1 MRNNMIVNNTAYYD
15 LSFIERGS
23 SAIVINNVA
32 NGEDYLQSSFATV
45 NNMIINNNT
54 FDINIDYISTV
65 IIDNSEDF
73 KYKMDHYDLYV
84 IKDEKDVFS
93 SIEKNIDYLN
103 YNITNGIEYS
113 INVLDKK
120 DRYYD
125 YGIVYLNIS
134 DKHLNINFKYSM
146 EPIELNNVV
155 LKDYISKIKNIGQ
168 IVNVADFSK
177 QNDIINHEKECR
189 INVLKR
195 REEQLNIATNT
206 SIVIKGQTIIDN
218 GWENKPAIEIG
229 VSNIMTEGEISSGSN
244 SGGDLKLLSFTIQQ
258 MSFFEFKLKFEN
270 KKVEDIFNLPTG
282 LFFDKDRQRIIGTPM
297 QSGRYGFSLI
307 FDNSSTL
314 NGFIEVPKLQRE
326 L

>member
-15 LSFIERGS
+15 SSFIERGS
-23 SAIVINNVA
+23 SAIVMNNVA

-45 NNMIINNNT
+45 NNIIINNNI
-54 FDINIDYISTV
+54 FDINIDYINTIV
-65 IIDNSEDF
+65 IDNSEDF

-93 SIEKNIDYLN
+93 SIEEDIDYLN
-103 YNITNGIEYS
+103 CNITNGIEYS

-120 DRYYD
+120 DRYYN
-125 YGIVYLNIS
+125 YGIIYLNVL
-134 DKHLNINFKYSM
+134 DKYLTVDFKYDM
-146 EPIELNNVV
+146 EPMELNNVV
-155 LKDYISKIKNIGQ
+155 LKDYISKIKNVGQ
-168 IVNVADFSK
+168 VVNVADFSK
-177 QNDIINHEKECR
+177 QNDTINHEKEYR

-195 REEQLNIATNT
+195 REEQLNIAANT
-206 SIVIKGQTIIDN
+206 SIVIKGQTKADD

-229 VSNIMTEGEISSGSN
+229 VSNIMTEGEIDSGSN

-270 KKVEDIFNLPTG
+270 KKVEDIFNLPIG

-307 FDNSSTL
+307 FDNNSTL
-314 NGFIEVPKLQRE
+314 NGFIEVPKLKRE